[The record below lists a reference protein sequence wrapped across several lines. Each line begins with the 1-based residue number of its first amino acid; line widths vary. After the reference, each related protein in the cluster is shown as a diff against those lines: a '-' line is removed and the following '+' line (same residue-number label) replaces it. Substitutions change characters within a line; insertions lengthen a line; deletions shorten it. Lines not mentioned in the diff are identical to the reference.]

1 LKNPTQQIQKQKV
14 PLYEEI
20 AKEIISQVELGIYK
34 PGDRIPSLRKISQV
48 KRISINTAKEAYYL
62 LEDRRVIEVRPQSGY
77 FIKHKWPKPPQ
88 QIKFIKNDINPTQVT
103 TSELLQMV
111 SKDLANRDL
120 IQLGVIDINNTILP
134 VKKLNNLLS
143 SQIRK
148 YDSISV
154 SSIQVIGLERLRVQ
168 IAKMYAEIGCNFDP
182 DDVYITS
189 GCTEGII
196 LSLLAICKPG
206 HTIAVEMPVFA
217 SLLQIIEKLD
227 HKIIGIPSDPE
238 SGVSIETLEYALN
251 NNKIDAFISIPNF
264 NNPLG
269 SVLSS
274 ERKEKLVRMLSKYDI
289 PIIED
294 DIYGDLSFSD
304 NRPDVLK
311 AHDKT
316 GNVILCSSVTKTL
329 APGYRI
335 GWVIPGKYKEQFESV
350 KIMAHNTASTPIQL
364 VLAEFLENGGYER
377 YLRKIRKI
385 YAVNMA
391 KMAEALGKF
400 FPAGTHVTHPK
411 GGFFLWVEM
420 PENVDSVKLY
430 TEALKEGITIM
441 PGPLFSTSNK
451 FRNCIRLNTA
461 YWSPKIEE
469 AIKSLGKLVH
479 QLLLDESISNP

>member
-1 LKNPTQQIQKQKV
+1 LKNPTESQKGHKI

-20 AKEIISQVELGIYK
+20 ANEIITQVEMGIYK
-34 PGDRIPSLRKISQV
+34 PGDKIPSLRKLSHV

-62 LEDRRVIEVRPQSGY
+62 LEDRRIIEVRPQSGY

-88 QIKFIKNDINPTQVT
+88 QIKFKKNDINPTQVT

-111 SKDLANRDL
+111 NKDLANRDL

-143 SQIRK
+143 SQVRK
-148 YDSISV
+148 YDNISV

-168 IAKMYAEIGCNFDP
+168 IAKMYTEIGCNFDP

-189 GCTEGII
+189 GCTEGIL
-196 LSLLAICKPG
+196 LSLLAVCKPG
-206 HTIAVEMPVFA
+206 QTIAVEMPVFA

-238 SGVSIETLEYALN
+238 LGVSIETLEYALT

-274 ERKEKLVRMLSKYDI
+274 ERKEKLVSMLSKYDI

-304 NRPDVLK
+304 DRPDVLK
-311 AHDKT
+311 SHDKT

-364 VLAEFLENGGYER
+364 VLAEFLENGGYDR
-377 YLRKIRKI
+377 YLRKIRRI

-391 KMAEALGKF
+391 KMAEAIGKF

-411 GGFFLWVEM
+411 GGFILWVEM
-420 PENVDSVKLY
+420 PERVDSVQLY

-461 YWSPKIEE
+461 YWSPKIED
-469 AIKSLGKLVH
+469 AIKTLGRLVH
-479 QLLLDESISNP
+479 QLLA

>member
-1 LKNPTQQIQKQKV
+1 MKSNELQTGHRI
-14 PLYEEI
+14 PLYEEL
-20 AKEIISQVELGIYK
+20 ANDIISQIELGIYK
-34 PGDRIPSLRKISQV
+34 PGDRIPSLRKLSQIKKV
-48 KRISINTAKEAYYL
+48 SVNTVKEAYYL
-62 LEDRRVIEVRPQSGY
+62 LEDRHVIEVRPQSGY
-77 FIKHKWPKPPQ
+77 FIRHKWPRPPQ
-88 QIKFIKNDINPTQVT
+88 QIKFQKNEINPTQVT

-111 SKDLANRDL
+111 NKDLANRDL

-148 YDSISV
+148 YDNISV
-154 SSIQVIGLERLRVQ
+154 SSIQVIGLERLRIQ
-168 IAKMYAEIGCNFDP
+168 IAKMYAETGCNFDP
-182 DDVYITS
+182 ADVYITS
-189 GCTEGII
+189 GCTEGIL
-196 LSLLAICKPG
+196 LSMLAVCKPG

-217 SLLQIIEKLD
+217 SLLQIIQKLD

-316 GNVILCSSVTKTL
+316 GNVILCSSITKTL
-329 APGYRI
+329 APGYRV

-364 VLAEFLENGGYER
+364 VLAEFLENGGYDR
-377 YLRKIRKI
+377 YLRKIRRI

-391 KMAEALGKF
+391 KMAEAIGKF
-400 FPAGTHVTHPK
+400 FPAGTHVTHPR
-411 GGFFLWVEM
+411 GGFLLWVEM
-420 PENVDSVKLY
+420 PESVDSIKLY

-441 PGPLFSTSNK
+441 PGPLFSTSDK
-451 FRNCIRLNTA
+451 FRNCIRLNSA
-461 YWSPKIEE
+461 YWSPKIEN
-469 AIKSLGKLVH
+469 AIKTLGNIVHKL
-479 QLLLDESISNP
+479 LG